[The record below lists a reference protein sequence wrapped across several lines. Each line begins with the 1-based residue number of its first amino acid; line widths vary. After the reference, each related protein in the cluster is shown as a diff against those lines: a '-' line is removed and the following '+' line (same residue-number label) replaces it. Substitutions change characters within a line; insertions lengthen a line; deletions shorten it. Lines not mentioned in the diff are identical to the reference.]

1 MLWMGFVA
9 CMSLFFGG
17 AAWNGFT
24 LSALYCQRD
33 ELQVIR
39 CEIGTAL
46 LGVPEWERRE
56 PLPGELLSTRIA
68 THRGSRS
75 TSYAIELNTTEASM
89 DWGHNGSSFTSQQT
103 RASKIKAFMDSNA
116 NHFELHET
124 LDTFGLVTVTGL
136 LALPFF
142 SGFLIR
148 IEQLTLDTEA
158 RTIRSLQR
166 GMWQHEDKTLA
177 LANLREVRI
186 NQKKGSRNSTVYS
199 LVLSFEDDE
208 SVSISNV
215 DNKQAQAAKKRI
227 EAWLKK

>member
-75 TSYAIELNTTEASM
+75 TSYAIELNTPIIP
-89 DWGHNGSSFTSQQT
+89 SSPHCFRFARFKYSATS
-103 RASKIKAFMDSNA
+103 S
-116 NHFELHET
+116 
-124 LDTFGLVTVTGL
+124 
-136 LALPFF
+136 
-142 SGFLIR
+142 
-148 IEQLTLDTEA
+148 
-158 RTIRSLQR
+158 
-166 GMWQHEDKTLA
+166 
-177 LANLREVRI
+177 
-186 NQKKGSRNSTVYS
+186 
-199 LVLSFEDDE
+199 
-208 SVSISNV
+208 
-215 DNKQAQAAKKRI
+215 
-227 EAWLKK
+227 